1 MIYGDQHNWESTDLA
16 TVTAGS
22 SAQFAGGTPQADEG
36 EPLGRA
42 LARRWRAM
50 LLVTCLCGA
59 ASLAPIWMLVKPKF
73 EVAATIKV
81 KPVVRPILVSDQD
94 TDISRWYG
102 VYVATEMRAM
112 TSPAVIG
119 EAIALP
125 EISALETVRNSRTPV
140 ADIASQLT
148 AFQVKGTTMVQLL
161 MTGEHPRDM
170 AAIVNA
176 ILQTYLRRF
185 ENQERE
191 WDEMIL
197 ASLKGEKT
205 QLESEL
211 IAKAANMRSS
221 AVGNG
226 LGGADDS
233 RTLAANWMTE
243 LRTLLTESKRRRAI
257 AAAEL
262 QTLEADADKPNA
274 IIAPERFEVFIRSD
288 TELSTLKEQLR
299 TLKLSTLSDEREG
312 RGQHHPKVQG
322 RAEMMEV
329 LTAQILG
336 RTSHLRDMFAASERH
351 RLQTVLRDAEVAE
364 QLYAAELDRLASQR
378 EGLATQKFDL
388 DDMLHERERLEV
400 ALNQVRQKIW
410 NVQVEQKRGARI
422 TIDSLAMAPELPN
435 IDKRPKY
442 SAAAM
447 AMSLFLG
454 GCVALLRHRLDHSL
468 RSPHEITE
476 QLGVRLLGSVAQIPG
491 AAAAGHNH
499 DHRMIEPIRGI
510 STALLVHAGSRTTRT
525 RLVTGPTPGTGK
537 STLAANLARS
547 LASTGRHVLL
557 IDGDNHGRGVSRR
570 LELLDRP
577 GLLELL
583 LGTIAPKDAIC
594 SSKWKNLDVMPA
606 GACDQRFGESLDN
619 AEAQQRLSALFAGY
633 DEVIIDSPPVL
644 ATSDAVVLTTLVDEV
659 VLVLRAGRST
669 REEARVA
676 QQRLSVVGGKMVG
689 VILNAVE
696 AKSSYVGYG
705 YGYGYGQTYVGAEER

>member
-1 MIYGDQHNWESTDLA
+1 
-16 TVTAGS
+16 
-22 SAQFAGGTPQADEG
+22 
-36 EPLGRA
+36 
-42 LARRWRAM
+42 M
-50 LLVTCLCGA
+50 LLVTCLCGV
-59 ASLAPIWMLVKPKF
+59 ASLTAIWMLVKPKY
-73 EVAATIKV
+73 EVAATVKV
-81 KPVVRPILVSDQD
+81 KPVVRPILHTDQD

-102 VYVATEMRAM
+102 TYVATEMRAM

-125 EISALETVRNSRTPV
+125 GIHGLDTVGNTRTPV
-140 ADIASQLT
+140 ADISSQLT
-148 AFQVKGTTMVQLL
+148 AFQVQGTTMVQLL

-170 AAIVNA
+170 AKIANA

-191 WDEMIL
+191 YDEMIL
-197 ASLKGEKT
+197 ASLKEEKT

-211 IAKAANMRSS
+211 IAKAANMRDS
-221 AVGNG
+221 AVGSG

-233 RTLAANWMTE
+233 RSLVDNWMTE
-243 LRTLLTESKRRRAI
+243 LQTLLTESKRKRAV
-257 AAAEL
+257 AAAQL
-262 QTLEADADKPNA
+262 KTLEADADKPNA
-274 IIAPERFEVFIRSD
+274 IIAPERFEVFVGSD
-288 TELSTLKEQLR
+288 TELGNSKEQLR
-299 TLKLSTLSDEREG
+299 ALKLSAMSDEREG
-312 RGQHHPKVQG
+312 RGKHHPKVQG

-329 LTAQILG
+329 LESRILD
-336 RTSHLRDMFAASERH
+336 RTSHLRNIFAASERH
-351 RLQTVLRDAEVAE
+351 RLKTVLRDAEVAE
-364 QLYAAELDRLASQR
+364 QLFAAELERLTAQR

-388 DDMLHERERLEV
+388 DDMLHERERLEL

-442 SAAAM
+442 SLAAM

-468 RSPHEITE
+468 RNPHEISE
-476 QLGVRLLGSVAQIPG
+476 QLGVRLLGSVARMPD
-491 AAAAGHNH
+491 AAAAGNDH
-499 DHRMIEPIRGI
+499 DHRMMEPMRGI
-510 STALLVHAGSRTTRT
+510 STALLVHAGNRTTRT

-547 LASTGRHVLL
+547 LASTGRRVLL

-570 LELLDRP
+570 LELLERP

-583 LGTIAPKDAIC
+583 LGTIEPKDSIC
-594 SSKWKNLDVMPA
+594 RSKWKNLDVMPA
-606 GACDQRFGESLDN
+606 GACDHRFGESLDN
-619 AEAQQRLSALFAGY
+619 AEAQHLLSSLFLGY

-669 REEARVA
+669 REEARMA
-676 QQRLSVVGGKMVG
+676 QQQLSVVGGKMVG
-689 VILNAVE
+689 VILNAVD
-696 AKSSYVGYG
+696 AKSSYLGYG
-705 YGYGYGQTYVGAEER
+705 YGYGDGHSQTYAQAEKY